1 MHWVDRPF
9 PLLHHTT
16 AARALSRT
24 FRAPLL
30 EGRGGGV
37 LIPSPRPV
45 GRVGGALHRARAL
58 GTVEKN
64 NEGGKA
70 SGAARAVARFRSPS
84 EIIENKCFSI
94 VPAKAWSRN

>member
-1 MHWVDRPF
+1 MHWVTGPF
-9 PLLHHTT
+9 RSFMIPQRQGLCQE
-16 AARALSRT
+16 LS
-24 FRAPLL
+24 AHPS
-30 EGRGGGV
+30 GQRGGGV

-45 GRVGGALHRARAL
+45 GRVGEALHRARAL

-84 EIIENKCFSI
+84 EIIENKYFL
-94 VPAKAWSRN
+94 

>member
-1 MHWVDRPF
+1 MHWGDRPF
-9 PLLHHTT
+9 PLLHDTT

-24 FRAPLL
+24 FRAPLWT
-30 EGRGGGV
+30 EGRG
-37 LIPSPRPV
+37 
-45 GRVGGALHRARAL
+45 GGALHRARAL

-84 EIIENKCFSI
+84 EIIENKYFL
-94 VPAKAWSRN
+94 